1 MKAAIQLRKLSAGHT
16 FSRRLFLLSAPHT
29 CMLDV
34 AKHAC
39 VLNGERGINGYWRCL
54 AAAYLPWEQKDR
66 AMKLK
71 TPDPVAHP
79 DSHKIE
85 GQSQI
90 LANLAHIYI
99 HWMFKTW
106 KIPSNVIPLWPLH
119 PIWSQWTIWS
129 PLDSP
134 YLHSDYKRWGH
145 IPMDLCRIYPSSDQC
160 CRLVRNRTLLGL
172 VHITFMTSI

>member
-1 MKAAIQLRKLSAGHT
+1 MLISGGPQRHALMKVAIQLRKLSAGHT

-34 AKHAC
+34 AEHAC
-39 VLNGERGINGYWRCL
+39 VLNGERGINSYWRCL

-66 AMKLK
+66 ALKLK
-71 TPDPVAHP
+71 TPDPS
-79 DSHKIE
+79 DF
-85 GQSQI
+85 GQPCP
-90 LANLAHIYI
+90 YVY
-99 HWMFKTW
+99 WMFKTW

-134 YLHSDYKRWGH
+134 YLHSDYGDVIFLW
-145 IPMDLCRIYPSSDQC
+145 IYAGSIQAVTNVAVW
-160 CRLVRNRTLLGL
+160 LEIGL
-172 VHITFMTSI
+172 S